1 MNLEMQNICKEF
13 GPVAA
18 LQDVSFSI
26 GPGEIH
32 GLLGE
37 NGAGK
42 TTLMNIL
49 SGNFPPTSGKI
60 IIDGKEITD
69 MTPQKSMEMKI
80 RFIHQE
86 LNLCND
92 LKVYENMFLGE
103 ELANKAG
110 MVDQKAEIKR
120 AQEVLDSMN
129 VSIDAKALV
138 SELETAKK
146 QLVEIAKA
154 LLFQSELIIMDEPTT
169 ALNNQ
174 EIENLFTIMRRLKA
188 QNVSFI
194 YISHKMPEI
203 FAICDRYTVLRDGR
217 FIETGLIKDIDEHQ
231 ATELLIGKT
240 FVDANLKEQQK
251 PCIGKE
257 VLLSVKN
264 LSGETFHDISFDLHK
279 GEVIAI
285 TGLQGAGS
293 GELATAL
300 FGATEVTGGT
310 VETKRGKLNT
320 RSILNVMRHGVAMI
334 PCNRKERGIL
344 PDLSIRDNN
353 SMSYFT
359 LLHKKTVISNKE
371 ETERFERNRNKM
383 EIKIGSEKDPIT
395 ALSGGNQQKVI
406 VGRWLETN
414 ADVLIMD
421 NPTQGID
428 VGAKYS
434 IYRLILELAAQ
445 GKGILVFSTEFPEI
459 YQIADRCMVM
469 YKGHIS
475 GVLGREDMDEA
486 GVMALSTG
494 TTKAAVEELERSMRK
509 PEETVGQKA
518 EQETPAQD
526 ESKTEVRV

>member
-1 MNLEMQNICKEF
+1 MNLDMQGIRKEF
-13 GPVAA
+13 GPVIA
-18 LQDVSFSI
+18 LQDVDFHA

-49 SGNFPPTSGKI
+49 SGTFGPTAGKI
-60 IIDGKEITD
+60 MIDGKEVTD
-69 MTPQKSMEMKI
+69 MTPQKSKDLKI

-103 ELANKAG
+103 ELSRGAG
-110 MVDQKAEIKR
+110 MVDKKAEIKR

-129 VSIDAKALV
+129 VKIDATALV
-138 SELETAKK
+138 ADLETAKK

-174 EIENLFTIMRRLKA
+174 EIGNLFTIMRGLKE
-188 QNVSFI
+188 QGVSFI

-203 FAICDRYTVLRDGR
+203 FTICDKYTVLRDGK
-217 FIETGLIKDIDEHQ
+217 FIETGLIKDIDEQ
-231 ATELLIGKT
+231 KATELLVGRT
-240 FVDANLKEQQK
+240 FVNANLKEQQE
-251 PCIGKE
+251 PCIGSE
-257 VLLSVKN
+257 VVLSVEG
-264 LSGETFHDISFDLHK
+264 LCADTFEDITFDLHK

-293 GELATAL
+293 AELATAL
-300 FGATEVTGGT
+300 FGATPVKKGT
-310 VETKRGKLNT
+310 VKTASGALNT
-320 RSILNVMRHGVAMI
+320 RSIKDVMRHGVAMI

-353 SMSYFT
+353 SMSFFT
-359 LLHKKTVISNKE
+359 LLHKKFLINNKE
-371 ETERFERNRNKM
+371 ENDRFEKNRSKL
-383 EIKIGSEKDPIT
+383 EIKVGSEKDPIT
-395 ALSGGNQQKVI
+395 SLSGGNQQKVI
-406 VGRWLETN
+406 VGRWLETQ
-414 ADVLIMD
+414 ADILIMD

-434 IYRLILELAAQ
+434 IYKLILELAGQ
-445 GKGILVFSTEFPEI
+445 GKSILVFSTEFPEI
-459 YQIADRCMVM
+459 YQIADRCLVM
-469 YKGHIS
+469 YKGKLS
-475 GVLGREDMDEA
+475 GCLERNEMNEA
-486 GVMALSTG
+486 NVMALSTG
-494 TTKAAVEELERSMRK
+494 MKREPLH
-509 PEETVGQKA
+509 
-518 EQETPAQD
+518 
-526 ESKTEVRV
+526 

>member
-1 MNLEMQNICKEF
+1 MNLEMQNICMEF
-13 GPVAA
+13 GPVVA
-18 LQDVSFSI
+18 LRDVSFGV

-49 SGNFPPTSGKI
+49 SGTFPPTSGSI
-60 IIDGKEITD
+60 IIDGNKITH
-69 MTPQKSMEMKI
+69 MSPQKSKEIKI

-92 LKVYENMFLGE
+92 LSVYENMFLGE
-103 ELANKAG
+103 EITGKAG
-110 MVDQKAEIKR
+110 MVDKKAEIKR
-120 AQEVLDSMN
+120 AQEVLDGMN
-129 VSIDAKALV
+129 VKIDATARV
-138 SELETAKK
+138 EELETAKK

-174 EIENLFTIMRRLKA
+174 EIENLFTIMRGLKA

-203 FAICDRYTVLRDGR
+203 FTICDKYTVLRDGT
-217 FIETGLIKDIDEHQ
+217 FIETGWIKEINEHA

-240 FVDANLKEQQK
+240 FVNANLKEQQK
-251 PCIGKE
+251 PCIGTE
-257 VLLSVKN
+257 IALSVNN
-264 LSGETFHDISFDLHK
+264 LTGDTFHDISLDLHK

-293 GELATAL
+293 AELATAL
-300 FGATEVTGGT
+300 FGASATKSGT
-310 VETKRGKLNT
+310 VETMHGHLNT
-320 RSILNVMRHGVAMI
+320 RTIKNVMKHGIAMI

-359 LLHKKTVISNKE
+359 LLHKKWFVSNLE
-371 ETERFERNRNKM
+371 EKERFEKNRQKM
-383 EIKIGSEKDPIT
+383 EIKVGNAQDPIT
-395 ALSGGNQQKVI
+395 SLSGGNQQKVI
-406 VGRWLETN
+406 VGRWLETD
-414 ADVLIMD
+414 ADVILMD

-434 IYRLILELAAQ
+434 IYKLILDLASE
-445 GKGILVFSTEFPEI
+445 GKSILVFSTEFPEI

-469 YKGHIS
+469 YKGGIS
-475 GVLGREDMDEA
+475 GFLSREELDEA
-486 GVMALSTG
+486 NVMALSTG
-494 TTKAAVEELERSMRK
+494 TKM
-509 PEETVGQKA
+509 
-518 EQETPAQD
+518 
-526 ESKTEVRV
+526 EVHR

>member
-1 MNLEMQNICKEF
+1 MKLEMQNISKEF

-18 LQDVSFSI
+18 LSDVSFSI

-49 SGNFPPTSGKI
+49 SGTFPPTSGKI
-60 IIDGKEITD
+60 MIDGKEVTG
-69 MTPQKSMEMKI
+69 MTPQKSVEMKI

-92 LKVYENMFLGE
+92 LRVYENMFLRE
-103 ELANKAG
+103 EITNKLG
-110 MVDQKAEIKR
+110 IIDKKAELKR

-129 VSIDAKALV
+129 VHIDANAMV
-138 SELETAKK
+138 SDLETAKK

-174 EIENLFTIMRRLKA
+174 EIENLFTMMRNLKA
-188 QNVSFI
+188 SDVSFI

-203 FAICDRYTVLRDGR
+203 FAICDKYTVLRDGR
-217 FIETGLIKDIDEHQ
+217 FIETGLIKDIDENK

-240 FVDANLKEQQK
+240 FVNANLKEQQE
-251 PCIGKE
+251 PCMGSE
-257 VLLSVKN
+257 VLLSVKDIC
-264 LSGETFHDISFDLHK
+264 GETFDNITFDLHK
-279 GEVIAI
+279 GEVIAV

-300 FGATEVTGGT
+300 FGATPIKSGAI
-310 VETKRGKLNT
+310 ETKNGKLNT

-359 LLHKKTVISNKE
+359 LLHKKAIISGKE
-371 ETERFERNRNKM
+371 ESGRFERNRSKM
-383 EIKIGSEKDPIT
+383 EIKVGNEKDPIT

-406 VGRWLETN
+406 VGRWLETD
-414 ADVLIMD
+414 ADVLILD

-428 VGAKYS
+428 VGAKYA
-434 IYRLILELAAQ
+434 IYKLILELASK

-459 YQIADRCMVM
+459 YQIADRCIVM
-469 YKGHIS
+469 YKGKVRGS
-475 GVLGREDMDEA
+475 LSREELNEA
-486 GVMALSTG
+486 KMMALSTG
-494 TTKAAVEELERSMRK
+494 LAAEPRTEQSPAGGRQSVETK
-509 PEETVGQKA
+509 TG
-518 EQETPAQD
+518 
-526 ESKTEVRV
+526 VR

>member
-1 MNLEMQNICKEF
+1 MKLEMQKISKEF
-13 GPVAA
+13 GPVLA
-18 LQDVSFSI
+18 LQNVDFQM
-26 GPGEIH
+26 GAGEIH

-60 IIDGKEITD
+60 IIDGNEITN

-80 RFIHQE
+80 RFIQQE

-103 ELANKAG
+103 ELTNKAG
-110 MVDQKAEIKR
+110 VIDKKTEIQR
-120 AQEVLDSMN
+120 AQEVLDGMN
-129 VSIDAKALV
+129 VKIDAMALV
-138 SELETAKK
+138 SDLETAKK

-174 EIENLFTIMRRLKA
+174 EIENLFTIMRRLKG
-188 QNVSFI
+188 QGVSFI

-203 FAICDRYTVLRDGR
+203 FTICDKYTVLRDGR
-217 FIETGLIKDIDEHQ
+217 FIETGFIKDINEHQ

-240 FVDANLKEQQK
+240 FVNANLKEQQE
-251 PCIGKE
+251 PCMGEEI
-257 VLLSVKN
+257 LMSVKG
-264 LSGETFHDISFDLHK
+264 LTGETFENVSFDLHR

-300 FGATEVTGGT
+300 FGATPSKSGT
-310 VETKRGKLNT
+310 VETRGGRLNT
-320 RSILNVMRHGVAMI
+320 KSILNVMRHRVAMI

-353 SMSYFT
+353 SMAYFT
-359 LLHKKTVISNKE
+359 LLHKKLIIGNKE
-371 ETERFERNRNKM
+371 ESSRFEKNRSKM
-383 EIKIGSEKDPIT
+383 EIKVGSEKDPIT
-395 ALSGGNQQKVI
+395 SLSGGNQQKVI
-406 VGRWLETN
+406 VGRWLETD
-414 ADVLIMD
+414 ADVMIMD

-428 VGAKYS
+428 VGAKYA
-434 IYRLILELAAQ
+434 IYKLILELAAQ
-445 GKGILVFSTEFPEI
+445 GRGVLVFSTEFPEI
-459 YQIADRCMVM
+459 YQIADRCIVM
-469 YKGHIS
+469 YKGKINGS
-475 GVLGREDMDEA
+475 LEREELNEA

-494 TTKAAVEELERSMRK
+494 T
-509 PEETVGQKA
+509 
-518 EQETPAQD
+518 
-526 ESKTEVRV
+526 KTEVQV

>member
-1 MNLEMQNICKEF
+1 MKLEMQKITKEF
-13 GPVAA
+13 GPVLA
-18 LQDVSFSI
+18 LSDVDFQI

-37 NGAGK
+37 NGAGN

-60 IIDGKEITD
+60 IIDGNEITN
-69 MTPQKSMEMKI
+69 MSPQKSVEMKI

-103 ELANKAG
+103 ELTNKVG
-110 MVDQKAEIKR
+110 VVDKKAELKN
-120 AQEVLDSMN
+120 AQEVLDGMN
-129 VSIDAKALV
+129 VTIDAGALV
-138 SELETAKK
+138 ADLETAKK

-188 QNVSFI
+188 QGVSFI

-203 FAICDRYTVLRDGR
+203 FTICDRYTVLRDGK
-217 FIETGLIKDIDEHQ
+217 FIETGLIKDIDEHK

-251 PCIGKE
+251 PCLGEE
-257 VLLSVKN
+257 VLLSVKG
-264 LSGETFHDISFDLHK
+264 LTGETFQDISFDLHR
-279 GEVIAI
+279 GEVIAV

-300 FGATEVTGGT
+300 FGATPAAGGT
-310 VETKRGKLNT
+310 VETKNGKLNT
-320 RSILNVMRHGVAMI
+320 KSILDVMRHRVAMI

-359 LLHKKTVISNKE
+359 LLHKKFVISNKE
-371 ETERFERNRNKM
+371 ENERFEKNRSKM
-383 EIKIGSEKDPIT
+383 EIKVGSEKDPIT
-395 ALSGGNQQKVI
+395 SLSGGNQQKVI
-406 VGRWLETN
+406 VGRWLETD
-414 ADVLIMD
+414 ADVMIMD

-428 VGAKYS
+428 VGAKYA
-434 IYRLILELAAQ
+434 IYKLILELASQ

-459 YQIADRCMVM
+459 YQIADRCIVM
-469 YKGHIS
+469 YKGKIS
-475 GVLGREDMDEA
+475 GTLGRDELDEA
-486 GVMALSTG
+486 RVMALSTG
-494 TTKAAVEELERSMRK
+494 SAGLSEE
-509 PEETVGQKA
+509 
-518 EQETPAQD
+518 
-526 ESKTEVRV
+526 KTEVQA

>member
-1 MNLEMQNICKEF
+1 MKLDMQGIRMEF
-13 GPVAA
+13 GPVTA
-18 LQDVSFSI
+18 LHDVDFHV

-49 SGNFPPTSGKI
+49 SGTFPPTAGKI
-60 IIDGKEITD
+60 VIDGKEITG
-69 MTPQKSMEMKI
+69 MTPQKSKEMKI

-92 LKVYENMFLGE
+92 LKVYENMYLGE
-103 ELANKAG
+103 EITNKTG
-110 MVDQKAEIKR
+110 LVDKKAEIAR
-120 AQEVLDSMN
+120 AQEVLDGMGVKIS
-129 VSIDAKALV
+129 ATALV
-138 SELETAKK
+138 ADLETAKK

-174 EIENLFTIMRRLKA
+174 EINNLFTIMRGLKE
-188 QNVSFI
+188 QDVSFI

-203 FAICDRYTVLRDGR
+203 FTICDKYTVLRDGR
-217 FIETGLIKDIDEHQ
+217 FIETGLIRDIDEHQ

-240 FVDANLKEQQK
+240 FVNANLKELQE
-251 PCIGKE
+251 PCVGGE
-257 VLLSVKN
+257 AVLTVEH
-264 LSGETFHDISFDLHK
+264 LSGDTFEDVSFELHK

-300 FGATEVTGGT
+300 FGATPAKSGT
-310 VETKRGKLNT
+310 VRTKKGVLNT
-320 RSILNVMRHGVAMI
+320 RSIKDVMRHGMAMV

-353 SMSYFT
+353 SMSFFT
-359 LLHKKTVISNKE
+359 LLHKKLLINNKE
-371 ETERFERNRNKM
+371 ETARFEKNRAKL
-383 EIKIGSEKDPIT
+383 EIKVGSEKDPIT
-395 ALSGGNQQKVI
+395 SLSGGNQQKVI
-406 VGRWLETN
+406 VGRWLETE
-414 ADVLIMD
+414 AKILIMD

-434 IYRLILELAAQ
+434 IYKLILELAAQ
-445 GKGILVFSTEFPEI
+445 GKSILVFSTEFPEI
-459 YQIADRCMVM
+459 YQIADRCLVM
-469 YKGHIS
+469 YKGRIS
-475 GVLGREDMDEA
+475 GILEREEMSEA
-486 GVMALSTG
+486 NVMALSTG
-494 TTKAAVEELERSMRK
+494 
-509 PEETVGQKA
+509 
-518 EQETPAQD
+518 
-526 ESKTEVRV
+526 SKTEVVK

>member
-1 MNLEMQNICKEF
+1 MKLEMQSITKEF
-13 GPVAA
+13 GPVTA
-18 LQDVSFSI
+18 LSDVSFSI
-26 GPGEIH
+26 GQGEIH

-60 IIDGKEITD
+60 VIDGKEITG
-69 MTPQKSMEMKI
+69 MTPQRSMEMKI

-92 LKVYENMFLGE
+92 LKVYENMYLRE
-103 ELANKAG
+103 EIANKAG
-110 MVDQKAEIKR
+110 FIDNKTEIKR

-129 VSIDAKALV
+129 VHIDAAAMV
-138 SELETAKK
+138 SDLETSKK

-174 EIENLFTIMRRLKA
+174 EIENLFTIMRRLQA
-188 QNVSFI
+188 QGVSFI

-203 FAICDRYTVLRDGR
+203 FSICDRYTVLRDGR
-217 FIETGLIKDIDEHQ
+217 FIETGLIKDIDENR

-240 FVDANLKEQQK
+240 FVNANLKEQQT
-251 PCIGKE
+251 PCMTEE
-257 VLLSVKN
+257 VLLSVKE
-264 LSGETFHDISFDLHK
+264 LGGETFEDITFALRK

-300 FGATEVTGGT
+300 FGATPVTSGT
-310 VETKRGKLNT
+310 IETKSGKLNT
-320 RSILNVMRHGVAMI
+320 KSILDVMRHGVAMI

-353 SMSYFT
+353 SIAYFT
-359 LLHKKTVISNKE
+359 LLHKKSFINTKE
-371 ETERFERNRNKM
+371 EYDRYVKNQQKM
-383 EIKIGSEKDPIT
+383 EIKAGSEKDPIT
-395 ALSGGNQQKVI
+395 SLSGGNQQKVI
-406 VGRWLETN
+406 VGRWLETD
-414 ADVLIMD
+414 AEVLIMD

-428 VGAKYS
+428 VGAKYA
-434 IYRLILELAAQ
+434 IYKLILELAAQ
-445 GKGILVFSTEFPEI
+445 GKGIIVFSTEFPEI
-459 YQIADRCMVM
+459 YQIADRCIVM
-469 YKGHIS
+469 YKGKVRGI
-475 GVLGREDMDEA
+475 LNRQELNETRM
-486 GVMALSTG
+486 MALSTG
-494 TTKAAVEELERSMRK
+494 A
-509 PEETVGQKA
+509 ET
-518 EQETPAQD
+518 
-526 ESKTEVRV
+526 KTEVQ